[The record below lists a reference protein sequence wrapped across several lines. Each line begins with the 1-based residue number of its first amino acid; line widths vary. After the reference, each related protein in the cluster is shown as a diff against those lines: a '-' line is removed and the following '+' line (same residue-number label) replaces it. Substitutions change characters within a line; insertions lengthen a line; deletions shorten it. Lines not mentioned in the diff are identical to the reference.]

1 MERHTFNKSE
11 KLKSKKAIELLFRS
25 GQSITTPPIRLI
37 YKSVTEGKFPV
48 RMTVVVPKKLVNR
61 AVDRNLIKRR
71 IREVYRLNKTELCK
85 KIAQKN
91 LHYNIVFFYQSE
103 DISSYKIIQSALI
116 STLYRLEKKL

>member
-1 MERHTFNKSE
+1 
-11 KLKSKKAIELLFRS
+11 
-25 GQSITTPPIRLI
+25 
-37 YKSVTEGKFPV
+37 
-48 RMTVVVPKKLVNR
+48 MTVVVPKKLVNR